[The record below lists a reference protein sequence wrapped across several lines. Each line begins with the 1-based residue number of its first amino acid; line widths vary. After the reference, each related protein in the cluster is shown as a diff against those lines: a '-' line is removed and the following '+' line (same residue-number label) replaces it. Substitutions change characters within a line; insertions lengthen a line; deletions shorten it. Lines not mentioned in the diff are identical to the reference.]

1 MYIEKTS
8 IFGALLIKNKI
19 FTDNRGFFS
28 EVWNQKNFNK
38 KLNQNIKFVQEN
50 WSHSKKNVLRGLH
63 YQIKKPQA
71 KLVRVTNG
79 IVYDV
84 IIDLRKFSPTFK
96 KWYGVKLS
104 SNNKKLLWVPA
115 GCAHGFYVLSSAA
128 DFVYK
133 TTQFWYPEYE
143 RCIIWN
149 DKELSI
155 DWNIEGNPILSQSDL
170 NGVKFKHAEYFK

>member
-8 IFGALLIKNKI
+8 IFGAFLIKNKI

-28 EVWNQKNFNK
+28 EVWNQKNFNR
-38 KLNQNIKFVQEN
+38 KLNQNIQFIQEN

-104 SNNKKLLWVPA
+104 SNNKNLLWVPA
-115 GCAHGFYVLSSAA
+115 GCAHGFYVLSTTA

-149 DKELSI
+149 DKDLSI
-155 DWNIEGNPILSQSDL
+155 DWKFEGKPILSQSDS
-170 NGVKFKHAEYFK
+170 NGVHFKSAEFFE

>member
-1 MYIEKTS
+1 MHIEKTS
-8 IFGALLIKNKI
+8 IFGAFLIKNKI

-28 EVWNQKNFNK
+28 EVWNQKNLNR
-38 KLNQNIKFVQEN
+38 KLNQNIQFVQEN

-71 KLVRVTNG
+71 KLVRVTYG

-104 SNNKKLLWVPA
+104 SNNKKLLWVPIKR
-115 GCAHGFYVLSSAA
+115 YSLLTLTSQLNQMVL
-128 DFVYK
+128 
-133 TTQFWYPEYE
+133 
-143 RCIIWN
+143 N
-149 DKELSI
+149 
-155 DWNIEGNPILSQSDL
+155 
-170 NGVKFKHAEYFK
+170 

>member
-8 IFGALLIKNKI
+8 IFGAFLIKNKI

-50 WSHSKKNVLRGLH
+50 WSHSKKYVLRGLH
-63 YQIKKPQA
+63 YQVKKPQA

-84 IIDLRKFSPTFK
+84 IIDLREFSPTFK

-104 SNNKKLLWVPA
+104 SKNKKLLWVPA
-115 GCAHGFYVLSSAA
+115 GCAHGFYVLSATA

-149 DKELSI
+149 DKDLSI
-155 DWNIEGNPILSQSDL
+155 DWNIEGKPILSKNDS
-170 NGVKFKHAEYFK
+170 NGVKFKIAEYFK

>member
-8 IFGALLIKNKI
+8 IFGAFLIKNKI

-28 EVWNQKNFNK
+28 EVWNQKNLNR
-38 KLNQNIKFVQEN
+38 KLNQNIQFVQEN

-96 KWYGVKLS
+96 NWYGVKLS

-115 GCAHGFYVLSSAA
+115 GCAHGFYVLSTTA

-149 DKELSI
+149 DKDLSI
-155 DWNIEGNPILSQSDL
+155 DWNIEGKPILSQSDS
-170 NGVKFKHAEYFK
+170 NGVQFKSAEYFK

>member
-8 IFGALLIKNKI
+8 IFGAFLIKNKI

-50 WSHSKKNVLRGLH
+50 WSQSKKNVLRGLH

-115 GCAHGFYVLSSAA
+115 GCAHGFYVLSTTA
-128 DFVYK
+128 DFAYK

-149 DKELSI
+149 DIDLSI

-170 NGVKFKHAEYFK
+170 NGVQFKNAEYFK